1 MTAET
6 NYDKNYTIPYPD
18 DCLPT
23 RRDIFLG
30 VLKDKVLTVDEM
42 LLRIPTYPEY
52 THAAAY
58 RAIEIYQSQ

>member
-1 MTAET
+1 MTDS

-23 RRDIFLG
+23 RCDIFLG
-30 VLKDKVLTVDEM
+30 VLRDNILTVDEM

>member
-1 MTAET
+1 MTAEI
-6 NYDKNYTIPYPD
+6 NYEKNHTM
-18 DCLPT
+18 PT

-30 VLKDKVLTVDEM
+30 VLRDKVLTVDEM

-52 THAAAY
+52 AHAAAY